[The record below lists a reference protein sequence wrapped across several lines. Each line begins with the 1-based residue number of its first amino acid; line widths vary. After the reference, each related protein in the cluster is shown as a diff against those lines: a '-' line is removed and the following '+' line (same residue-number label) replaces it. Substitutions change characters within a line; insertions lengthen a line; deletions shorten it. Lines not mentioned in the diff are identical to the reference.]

1 MAALKSIKANC
12 KAIRKK
18 VAQTSVMPSDMRALL
33 HSGEASTQHTIDPS
47 LPQHKRMK
55 SDWLAEGSRVVS
67 SRPRGVKELRARPHG
82 DASTGRRVPL
92 VAVVSR
98 L

>member
-1 MAALKSIKANC
+1 
-12 KAIRKK
+12 
-18 VAQTSVMPSDMRALL
+18 MPSDMRALL
-33 HSGEASTQHTIDPS
+33 HSGEAPTQHTIDPP

-82 DASTGRRVPL
+82 DASTGRQEQLHRELSGGFFRVEKRAISL
-92 VAVVSR
+92 SVTC
-98 L
+98 